1 MQPLIARRFS
11 SKRTEAP
18 KAKADP
24 APSRTAY
31 RLQRLMLTPAYRLT
45 LRVVLPFLVGVSA
58 VGLYMSDEQRREDVI
73 LGIADLRNQIETR
86 PEFMVKLMAIDG
98 ASDRLSSEIRTAL
111 PLEFPLSS
119 FDFDLTELREQVTA
133 ISGVRQANVRIR
145 PGGVLQI
152 DVTPRVPVAVW
163 RSAEGLALVDKTGA
177 HVAAIESRLDHPDLP
192 LIAGEGAADHVPQAL
207 RLIAA
212 ANVLGDRLRGLVRVG
227 ARRWDVVL
235 DRDQK
240 IMLPEENALQALERV
255 IALEG
260 AQEVLTRDV
269 ARVDMRLAARPTVRM
284 NEEATREWWH
294 IRQLSGQ

>member
-1 MQPLIARRFS
+1 MRSLIRR
-11 SKRTEAP
+11 RPEAG
-18 KAKADP
+18 KADP
-24 APSRTAY
+24 APSRWSW
-31 RLQRLMLTPAYRLT
+31 RMQRLMLTPGFRFA
-45 LRVVLPFLVGVSA
+45 LRVGLPFTLSLLAGTI
-58 VGLYMSDEQRREDVI
+58 YMADEERRGTVVQA
-73 LGIADLRNQIETR
+73 IADVRASIEER

-98 ASDRLSSEIRTAL
+98 ASDLLSSEIRTAL

-119 FDFDLTELREQVTA
+119 FDLDLPQIREKITD
-133 ISGVRQANVRIR
+133 IDGVKQANVRIR

-163 RSAEGLALVDKTGA
+163 RSETGLALVDNTGA
-177 HVAAIESRLDHPDLP
+177 NVAQIEARRDHADLP
-192 LIAGEGAADHVPQAL
+192 LIAGAGAAKAVPEAL
-207 RLIAA
+207 KLIAA

-227 ARRWDVVL
+227 GRRWDVVL
-235 DRDQK
+235 DREQT

-269 ARVDMRLAARPTVRM
+269 ARVDMRLAARPTLRM
-284 NEEATREWWH
+284 NEDATREWWH

>member
-1 MQPLIARRFS
+1 MRSLIRR
-11 SKRTEAP
+11 RPQTP
-18 KAKADP
+18 KADP
-24 APSRTAY
+24 APSRWSW
-31 RLQRLMLTPAYRLT
+31 RMQRLMLTPGFKFA
-45 LRVVLPFLVGVSA
+45 LRVGLPFTLSLLAGT
-58 VGLYMSDEQRREDVI
+58 LYLSDETRRAGALQVV
-73 LGIADLRNQIETR
+73 ADIRASIEER

-98 ASDRLSSEIRTAL
+98 ASDRLASEIRTAL

-119 FDFDLTELREQVTA
+119 FDLDLPQLREQITA
-133 ISGVRQANVRIR
+133 LNGVRQADVRIR

-177 HVAAIESRLDHPDLP
+177 HVARVERRLDHPDLP
-192 LIAGEGAADHVPQAL
+192 LIAGEGAEDHVPQAL
-207 RLIAA
+207 RLFAA

-227 ARRWDVVL
+227 ERRWDVVL
-235 DRDQK
+235 DRDQR

-269 ARVDMRLAARPTVRM
+269 ARVDMRLASRPTVRM

>member
-1 MQPLIARRFS
+1 
-11 SKRTEAP
+11 
-18 KAKADP
+18 
-24 APSRTAY
+24 
-31 RLQRLMLTPAYRLT
+31 MLTPGFRFA
-45 LRVVLPFLVGVSA
+45 LRVGLPFTLSLLAGTF
-58 VGLYMSDEQRREDVI
+58 YMADEERRGTVVQA
-73 LGIADLRNQIETR
+73 IADVRASIEER

-98 ASDRLSSEIRTAL
+98 ASDLLSSEIRTAL

-119 FDFDLTELREQVTA
+119 FDLDLPQIREKITD
-133 ISGVRQANVRIR
+133 IDGVRQANVRIR

-163 RSAEGLALVDKTGA
+163 RSEIGLALVDNTGA
-177 HVAAIESRLDHPDLP
+177 HVARIEARRDHADLP
-192 LIAGEGAADHVPQAL
+192 LIAGAGAAKAVPEAL
-207 RLIAA
+207 KLIAA

-227 ARRWDVVL
+227 GRRWDVVL
-235 DRDQK
+235 DREQT

-269 ARVDMRLAARPTVRM
+269 ARVDMRLAARPTLRM
-284 NEEATREWWH
+284 NEDATREWWH